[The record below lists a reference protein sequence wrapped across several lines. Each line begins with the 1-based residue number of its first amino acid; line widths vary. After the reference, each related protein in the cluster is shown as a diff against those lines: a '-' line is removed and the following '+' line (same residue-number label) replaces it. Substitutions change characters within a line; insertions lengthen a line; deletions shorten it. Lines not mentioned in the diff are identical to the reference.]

1 MDDRGWL
8 PGRSPRGRVCTDG
21 FRCAVTAGIPGN
33 RRPGY
38 TLKAFDAHSTV
49 SGRAIWENLKN
60 VNQPKE
66 PEDARES
73 TEEQRREQKQLEH
86 QDEDPEGPGLGQSHR
101 DVADESTR

>member
-1 MDDRGWL
+1 M
-8 PGRSPRGRVCTDG
+8 
-21 FRCAVTAGIPGN
+21 TAGIPGN

-60 VNQPKE
+60 VNKPKE

-86 QDEDPEGPGLGQSHR
+86 QDEDPDAPGLHQSHR